1 MRIISA
7 YFSTGVL
14 PEFHYQRN
22 EITETVSRYGKCND
36 HIKAFGHFH
45 GVVLLLYRYYC
56 KELHSKHQ
64 ERKEIN
70 GEMNQYLSSFVRT
83 EDCKWH
89 FPIIGLALAE
99 IKLVSC
105 HDDTLRVPP

>member
-1 MRIISA
+1 MQCS
-7 YFSTGVL
+7 Y
-14 PEFHYQRN
+14 
-22 EITETVSRYGKCND
+22 K
-36 HIKAFGHFH
+36 KAFGHFH
-45 GVVLLLYRYYC
+45 GLVLLLYRYYC
-56 KELHSKHQ
+56 REFHSIKYHQ